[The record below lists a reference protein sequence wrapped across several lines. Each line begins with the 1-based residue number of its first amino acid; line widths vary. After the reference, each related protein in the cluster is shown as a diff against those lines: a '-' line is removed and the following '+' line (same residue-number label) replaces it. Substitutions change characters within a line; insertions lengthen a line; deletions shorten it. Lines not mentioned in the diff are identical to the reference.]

1 MADVINNIKIV
12 EHLTMTG
19 YVYMAL
25 CTLYRMIISMQVAVS
40 LLFTNS

>member
-19 YVYMAL
+19 YVYV
-25 CTLYRMIISMQVAVS
+25 YGFVYFV
-40 LLFTNS
+40 